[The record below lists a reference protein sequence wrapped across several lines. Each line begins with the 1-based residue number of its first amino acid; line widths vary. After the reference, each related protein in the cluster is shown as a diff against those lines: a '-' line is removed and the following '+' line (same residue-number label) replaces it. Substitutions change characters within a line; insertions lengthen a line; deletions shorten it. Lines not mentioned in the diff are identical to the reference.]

1 MKTAIKRE
9 NYEFLVIYLKHEA
22 GPTGLA
28 NLLGTQKQWEI
39 THKTS
44 IKHENNEFLGI
55 TVKHVPGLKVALN
68 SPRTI

>member
-9 NYEFLVIYLKHEA
+9 NYEFLVIYFKHVT
-22 GPTGLA
+22 GPIGLA
-28 NLLGTQKQWEI
+28 NPLGTPKQWEI

-55 TVKHVPGLKVALN
+55 TLKHV
-68 SPRTI
+68 